1 MKIYGFCSQS
11 PINTIKFIH
20 KITMGISKIT
30 SGKIFFLVITLL
42 FLFSVDALSQNRIS
56 TLKKRKEQNAKDI
69 AYTNT
74 LLKNTLKNKNVSI
87 GQLNL
92 LNQRIKARQALIQ
105 SIENEVSYM
114 GSQISKINGDV
125 KVLENDLK
133 KLKQQ
138 YAKVIQYAYK
148 QRNSHEKLMFLL
160 SSKDFNQAYKRYKY
174 LQQFSEYSRKQ
185 GKMIAVKKETL
196 STNLLQ
202 LKITKS
208 EKIVLLSE
216 KTKENTSLAREKSQ
230 QSTIVSKLKKREK
243 QLRDD
248 LRKQGRYTKKLE
260 KEIQRIIERQAKL
273 AAKKNNGG
281 GKFGLT
287 PEEKILSNSFGQNK
301 GKLPWP
307 TKTGFISEKFGQHK
321 HAVLKHVNVRND
333 GINITTDSKAECRS
347 IFKGEVTHIL
357 SMPGLNNVIIIRH
370 GEFFSVYSNL
380 STVTVKKGDTVT
392 SKEKIG
398 VVYTDQAQSQ
408 TVLKFQLW
416 KGSTKLDPSLW
427 LYRN

>member
-1 MKIYGFCSQS
+1 
-11 PINTIKFIH
+11 
-20 KITMGISKIT
+20 MGIRELSFNKIVY
-30 SGKIFFLVITLL
+30 LVIALL
-42 FLFSVDALSQNRIS
+42 FLVSVDAFSQHDLS
-56 TLKKRKEQNAKDI
+56 TLKKRKDQNAKDI

-74 LLKNTLKNKNVSI
+74 LLSNTLKNKNVTL
-87 GQLNL
+87 GQLNIL
-92 LNQRIKARQALIQ
+92 TQRIKSREALIQ
-105 SIENEVSYM
+105 SIENEITFM
-114 GSQISKINGDV
+114 DAQIVTINSDV
-125 KVLENDLK
+125 KELEEDLV
-133 KLKQQ
+133 KLKLQ

-174 LQQFSEYSRKQ
+174 LQQFSEYSREQ
-185 GKMIAVKKETL
+185 GKLIGSKRETL
-196 STNLLQ
+196 NSNLLQ
-202 LKITKS
+202 LKTTKS
-208 EKIVLLSE
+208 EKVVLLTD
-216 KTKENTSLAREKSQ
+216 KTKENQSLAAEKSQ
-230 QSTIVSKLKKREK
+230 QSEIVSKLKQREK

-248 LRKQGRYTKKLE
+248 LKTQQDYTKKLE
-260 KEIQRIIERQAKL
+260 KEIQRIIESQAKL
-273 AAKKNNGG
+273 AAKKNNGE

-287 PEEKILSNSFGQNK
+287 PEEKILSDSFDQNK

-307 TKTGFISEKFGQHK
+307 TKTGFISEKFGEHK

-333 GINITTDSKAECRS
+333 GINITTDSNAECRS

-380 STVTVKKGDTVT
+380 STVNVKKGDTVT

-416 KGSTKLDPSLW
+416 KGSTKLDPALW

>member
-1 MKIYGFCSQS
+1 
-11 PINTIKFIH
+11 
-20 KITMGISKIT
+20 MGNNRLIISKIYY
-30 SGKIFFLVITLL
+30 IVFVLLL
-42 FLFSVDALSQNRIS
+42 FISVDMHAQTSIS

-74 LLKNTLKNKNVSI
+74 LLKNTLKTKSVSL

-92 LNQRIKARQALIQ
+92 LNQRIKARQALLK
-105 SIENEVSYM
+105 SIENEISYM
-114 GSQISKINGDV
+114 GSQIDKTNKEV
-125 KVLENDLK
+125 KTLESELL
-133 KLKQQ
+133 KLKDQ
-138 YAKVIQYAYK
+138 YAKVILYAYK
-148 QRNSHEKLMFLL
+148 QKNSYEKLMFLL

-185 GKMIAVKKETL
+185 GKTIALKRESLEVKLNSLNLAKKEKL
-196 STNLLQ
+196 
-202 LKITKS
+202 
-208 EKIVLLSE
+208 VLLSE
-216 KTKENTSLAREKSQ
+216 KTKENNSLTQEKSQ
-230 QSTIVSKLKKREK
+230 QAAIVSKLKKKEK
-243 QLRDD
+243 QLRND
-248 LRKQGRYTKKLE
+248 LRKQQQYSKKLE
-260 KEIQRIIERQAKL
+260 KEIQRIIARAAKL
-273 AAKKNNGG
+273 ASKKKTGT

-287 PEEKILSNSFGQNK
+287 PEEKVLSASFDKNK

-307 TKTGFISEKFGQHK
+307 TKTGFISEKFGEHK

-333 GINITTDSKAECRS
+333 GVNITTDAKSECRS

-380 STVTVKKGDTVT
+380 SSVVVKKGDTVT
-392 SKEKIG
+392 AKEKIG

-416 KGSTKLDPSLW
+416 KGSTKLNPSLW